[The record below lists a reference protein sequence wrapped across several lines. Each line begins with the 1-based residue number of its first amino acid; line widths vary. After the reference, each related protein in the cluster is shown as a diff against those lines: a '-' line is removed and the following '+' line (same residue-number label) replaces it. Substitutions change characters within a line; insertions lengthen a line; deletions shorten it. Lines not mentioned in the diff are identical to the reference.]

1 MAKPQASID
10 PQSWALL
17 LFLSVLWGGSYLFI
31 GVAVKELPPLLRSSW
46 RGWWFASSIL
56 VPLHLLLQGA
66 LPRDPRVW
74 RNFAM
79 SLLEQHRAIHPV
91 HHRPAVCSSS
101 GLGSVIDPRP
111 TPLFAVALLTGF
123 GYELVGPKIAGLLL
137 GLAGVVVIKG
147 AGLLETGTQ
156 SLGILLCLAAAFSY
170 GAAALWARRYLQA
183 YCAAVAGHLP
193 AAVLVGADDPD
204 CPGIHLSCRD
214 VAGLGHPWL
223 GLLLALAILSTA
235 LAYIVFFRILVR
247 AGASAVTLVT
257 MLLPVVAIFLGHVIL
272 NEVLLTREITGALI
286 MAQHVGDRRTPVRDP
301 RARPERRR
309 LAARARR
316 WCPGKVSGNP

>member
-1 MAKPQASID
+1 MAKPQGSID

-31 GVAVKELPPLLRSSW
+31 GVAVKELPPLLIVLARVII
-46 RGWWFASSIL
+46 ASSIL

-74 RNFAM
+74 RNFAVM
-79 SLLEQHRAIHPV
+79 SLLNNIAPFTLFITGLQYIP
-91 HHRPAVCSSS
+91 S
-101 GLGSVIDPRP
+101 GLGSVINAT

-123 GYELVGPKIAGLLL
+123 GYEPLVGRKIAGLLL

-147 AGLLETGTQ
+147 AGLLETGAQ

-170 GAAALWARRYLQA
+170 GAAALWARRYLQGIPPLSLA
-183 YCAAVAGHLP
+183 TCQLLCSSVLMIPIALAFTSPAVMLQASG
-193 AAVLVGADDPD
+193 
-204 CPGIHLSCRD
+204 
-214 VAGLGHPWL
+214 VAWAS
-223 GLLLALAILSTA
+223 LLALAILSTA

-272 NEVLLTREITGALI
+272 NEVLHTREIAGALI
-286 MAQHVGDRRTPVRDP
+286 IGAALLVIDG
-301 RARPERRR
+301 R
-309 LAARARR
+309 LFAILGRGQNAA
-316 WCPGKVSGNP
+316 G